1 MKHSEAVQD
10 YMSRITSVVNEMRA
24 FTDTTTDQTVVAKVL
39 RSLTSRFDH
48 IFVAIEE
55 SKDLTQFS
63 IDELSGSLHAHE
75 ARMNHSA
82 EKTEEKAFQVK
93 AEASTT
99 KDSDKFI
106 GRGRDVEQR
115 QLHLLKKLQR
125 EYTIP

>member
-24 FTDTTTDQTVVAKVL
+24 FADTTTDQTVVAKVL

-63 IDELSGSLHAHE
+63 VDELSGSLQVHE
-75 ARMNHSA
+75 L
-82 EKTEEKAFQVK
+82 
-93 AEASTT
+93 
-99 KDSDKFI
+99 
-106 GRGRDVEQR
+106 G
-115 QLHLLKKLQR
+115 
-125 EYTIP
+125 